1 MTGVVRGTETAAQ
14 VSRLPLEGEPDRQV
28 VRRWIRGV
36 CSARLDV
43 HTLVDVLLV
52 TTELVD
58 NAYRHTSC
66 PVDLRIACT
75 DFGVLIEVSDGDKAH
90 PAEMANANRTW
101 GSRGVQVMVELAIS
115 WGVRVD
121 GTGKTVW
128 ALLPMV
134 EPKVTPRS
142 G

>member
-1 MTGVVRGTETAAQ
+1 VTGVARGTESTAQ
-14 VSRLPLEGEPDRQV
+14 VGRLPLESRPDRQD

-36 CSARLDV
+36 CATRLDV

-66 PVDLRIACT
+66 PLELSLACT
-75 DFGVLIEVSDGDKAH
+75 DFGVMIEVSDGDKRH
-90 PAEMANANRTW
+90 PAEMADADRAW
-101 GSRGVQVMVELAIS
+101 GSRGIQVVTGLATS
-115 WGVRVD
+115 WGVRVE

-128 ALLPMV
+128 ALLPLV
-134 EPKVTPRS
+134 DPKVKPRS

>member
-1 MTGVVRGTETAAQ
+1 VVSVIRGSASTTQVGRLALDGKTE
-14 VSRLPLEGEPDRQV
+14 RRE
-28 VRRWIRGV
+28 VRRWIRGM
-36 CSARLDV
+36 CSTRLDI

-66 PVDLRIACT
+66 PLELHIACT
-75 DFGVLIEVSDGDKAH
+75 DFGVLIEVSDGDKEH
-90 PAEMANANRTW
+90 PAELADVSRTW
-101 GSRGVQVMVELAIS
+101 GGHGVQVVVELAIS
-115 WGVRVD
+115 WGVRVE
-121 GTGKTVW
+121 GSGKTVW

-134 EPKVTPRS
+134 EPKVRPRS